1 MKVEPC
7 DTHPWKMY
15 LIMSFEGAFLSYRK
29 FRRNSYKI
37 KIPPGGMRTRAK
49 RNFVAEATA
58 LGARVLLGRT
68 LCSVNISALYHFS
81 SLKSC
86 SVKIQF
92 YDPVNDKV
100 FR

>member
-49 RNFVAEATA
+49 RNFVAEATVP
-58 LGARVLLGRT
+58 GARVLPGRT
-68 LCSVNISALYHFS
+68 LCYFISKGDADYEGIITRRTDHG
-81 SLKSC
+81 
-86 SVKIQF
+86 
-92 YDPVNDKV
+92 
-100 FR
+100 